1 VVAFRHLVLR
11 RRPKELREPAAPPA
25 PLTALAP
32 LAAAVGAW
40 ASTTLLLVAPV
51 RLLVQ
56 ARALVAPGDPIAP
69 MAANVLGTTWGKGLT
84 VQAASALAALTGFLI
99 ARRGRDGGWTLAL
112 AAALA
117 LTLSP
122 AMMGHAVAPERG
134 LAWSLLA
141 DWLHVLSAGGW
152 TGTLCLIAVAA
163 MALRG
168 SDGGGE
174 TLALLIAR
182 FHRVAL
188 TCAATLLASGVVSLL
203 YRVEH
208 LRDLLSSAYGA
219 LFFVKLA
226 MAAVVAG
233 FGAYHSRAGA
243 ERSRREGTGGVA
255 LTLLAESAFAA
266 LTIVVTAVLVG
277 SEPPGAM

>member
-1 VVAFRHLVLR
+1 VLR
-11 RRPKELREPAAPPA
+11 RRPSEPGDSAAR
-25 PLTALAP
+25 LAP
-32 LAAAVGAW
+32 LAPCAAAVGTW
-40 ASTTLLLVAPV
+40 ASATLLLVAPARLLFQA
-51 RLLVQ
+51 RLLVP
-56 ARALVAPGDPIAP
+56 PGDPLAP
-69 MAANVLGTTWGKGLT
+69 MAVNVLGTTWGKGLT
-84 VQAASALAALTGFLI
+84 LQAASALAALVGFLL

-117 LTLSP
+117 LSLSP
-122 AMMGHAVAPERG
+122 AMMGHAVAPERA
-134 LAWSLLA
+134 LAWSVLA

-152 TGTLCLIAVAA
+152 TGTLCLIAVAG

-174 TLALLIAR
+174 TLALLILR

-188 TCAATLLASGVVSLL
+188 TCAAALLATGVVSLL
-203 YRVEH
+203 FRVEH
-208 LRDLLSSAYGA
+208 LRDLFTSAYGA

-243 ERSRREGTGGVA
+243 KRARIEGAGGVA
-255 LTLLAESAFAA
+255 RTLLAETAFAA

>member
-1 VVAFRHLVLR
+1 MLR
-11 RRPKELREPAAPPA
+11 RRPLEWRDSAAPLA
-25 PLTALAP
+25 RLAP
-32 LAAAVGAW
+32 LAAAMGAC
-40 ASTTLLLVAPV
+40 ASATLLLVAPA
-51 RLLVQ
+51 RLLFQ
-56 ARALVAPGDPIAP
+56 AQTLVASGDPVAP
-69 MAANVLGTTWGKGLT
+69 MAVNVLGTTWGHGLT
-84 VQAASALAALTGFLI
+84 LQAGSALTALAGFLL
-99 ARRGRDGGWTLAL
+99 AQRGRDGGWTLAL
-112 AAALA
+112 AAALS

-134 LAWSLLA
+134 LAGSVLA
-141 DWLHVLSAGGW
+141 DWVHVLSAGGW
-152 TGTLCLIAVAA
+152 TGALCLIAVSGV
-163 MALRG
+163 ALRR
-168 SDGGGE
+168 SDHGGE

-188 TCAATLLASGVVSLL
+188 TCAGALLASGVVSLL

-226 MAAVVAG
+226 MAAVVLG

-243 ERSRREGTGGVA
+243 ERARREGAGGVA
-255 LTLLAESAFAA
+255 RTLLAETAFAA
-266 LTIVVTAVLVG
+266 LTIVVTAVLVD

>member
-1 VVAFRHLVLR
+1 M
-11 RRPKELREPAAPPA
+11 
-25 PLTALAP
+25 
-32 LAAAVGAW
+32 AV
-40 ASTTLLLVAPV
+40 
-51 RLLVQ
+51 
-56 ARALVAPGDPIAP
+56 
-69 MAANVLGTTWGKGLT
+69 NVLGTTWGKGLML
-84 VQAASALAALTGFLI
+84 QAASALTALSGFLI

-112 AAALA
+112 VATIA

-134 LAWSLLA
+134 LAGSVLA
-141 DWLHVLSAGGW
+141 DWVHVLGAGGW
-152 TGTLCLIAVAA
+152 AGTLCMIAVAA
-163 MALRG
+163 VTLRV

-188 TCAATLLASGVVSLL
+188 TCAAALLASGIVSLL

-208 LRDLLSSAYGA
+208 LRDLFTSAYGA
-219 LFFVKLA
+219 LFFLKLA
-226 MAAVVAG
+226 LAGVVAA
-233 FGAYHSRAGA
+233 FGAYHSRAA
-243 ERSRREGTGGVA
+243 AARARREGAGGVA
-255 LTLLAESAFAA
+255 RTLLAETTFAA